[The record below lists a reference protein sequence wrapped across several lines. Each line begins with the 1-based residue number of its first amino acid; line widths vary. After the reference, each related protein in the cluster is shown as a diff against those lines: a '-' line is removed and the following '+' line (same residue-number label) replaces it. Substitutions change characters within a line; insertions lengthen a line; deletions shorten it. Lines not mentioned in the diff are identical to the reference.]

1 MDQTTRAH
9 AVVLAS
15 LASGLMRDSEME
27 AGAAVAQRAVAAARA
42 AGAQDVEARVA
53 ITLGSARSYLGP
65 AEAGLG
71 PLRSGLRLALDLD
84 IPATALRGYV
94 NLSDVLELLGRHQ
107 EAAQAAS
114 EGLDLAVRAGLAR
127 TWGSFLDRQS
137 GRIAAPAR
145 SVG

>member
-1 MDQTTRAH
+1 M
-9 AVVLAS
+9 LAS

-27 AGAAVAQRAVAAARA
+27 AGAAVARRAVAAARA
-42 AGAQDVEARVA
+42 AGAQDVEAGVA

-94 NLSDVLELLGRHQ
+94 NLSDVLELLGRHRKPPRPRVK
-107 EAAQAAS
+107 
-114 EGLDLAVRAGLAR
+114 G
-127 TWGSFLDRQS
+127 
-137 GRIAAPAR
+137 
-145 SVG
+145 